1 MFSMNKQLV
10 KHIFRDGESLI
21 DIFIFTYENI
31 DAMMVSCHQGIFFL
45 LNPDIQS
52 GPMGGAG
59 GRHTPSK
66 YTFFPVDYPTL
77 E

>member
-1 MFSMNKQLV
+1 MNKQLV
-10 KHIFRDGESLI
+10 KHIFRDGESFI

-59 GRHTPSK
+59 K
-66 YTFFPVDYPTL
+66 AYTLKIHLFSS
-77 E
+77 